1 MSTLS
6 KLIFKK
12 THIIYIMYLPC
23 SEGSQISP
31 STCENSESGIVGQ
44 SDAILAL
51 DCCKIPAAFVLQI

>member
-1 MSTLS
+1 
-6 KLIFKK
+6 
-12 THIIYIMYLPC
+12 MYLPC

-31 STCENSESGIVGQ
+31 STWENSENGIMGQ